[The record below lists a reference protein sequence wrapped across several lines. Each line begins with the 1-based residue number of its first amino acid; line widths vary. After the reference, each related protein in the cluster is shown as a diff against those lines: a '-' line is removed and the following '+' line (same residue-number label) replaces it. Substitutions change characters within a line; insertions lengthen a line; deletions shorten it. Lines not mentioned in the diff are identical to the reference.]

1 MSEPKWKP
9 SSTVV
14 ELSSEINRLLSQAAV
29 RAGRTKVKEAT
40 IRLEDHLKNFPDIAT
55 EGRRFRKDGNK
66 G

>member
-1 MSEPKWKP
+1 MKEAEWKS

-14 ELSSEINRLLSQAAV
+14 ELSSEMNRLLSQAAT
-29 RAGRTKVKEAT
+29 RSGRTKVKEAT

-55 EGRRFRKDGNK
+55 AGRRFRNDGNQ